1 MVKRFMSISPMA
13 LNRIGFA
20 ILLFFLSGS
29 VLAQS
34 SVDQVL
40 QQAAYDTRLSS
51 INQQLSYYRSNSF
64 KSPAIRELELRVR
77 GNNFDS
83 SPDNFALRLGI
94 LNPKERTANNIFNV
108 AKENYLLKTKDHLLN
123 EILSEK
129 YNGLINNF
137 DLVITLSLMQEEKN
151 QIKAFELAQ
160 KGILD
165 LNDWIK
171 LDQTLLELGLKQ
183 ADFESLIHAKNS
195 EFMINDSLFL
205 NVDWDEFELVS
216 LDEIKNTIALH
227 NHKSFFLEVDLASGK
242 LHLDRLKLNIDYAE
256 SWNIGFFQAGYDMDG
271 GGALKKQMDYRIGI
285 TIPLFNED
293 KPKLKREELKLM
305 GTAVELKH
313 LEEIN
318 VLIDRQ
324 RMKQFNDLV
333 LRYEM
338 LLQKEQELSNLAAAG
353 VDGIDGFL
361 ALSKYMTSVKKSLHK
376 TNIKILLLYIEILE
390 KKGIL
395 GAEPYLNYLSKE
407 LNPFTFN

>member
-160 KGILD
+160 KGVLA

-171 LDQTLLELGLKQ
+171 LDQNLLELGLKQ

-407 LNPFTFN
+407 LNPFKFN

>member
-1 MVKRFMSISPMA
+1 MVKRFMFISPMA

-160 KGILD
+160 KGVLA

-171 LDQTLLELGLKQ
+171 LDQNLLELGLKQ

-305 GTAVELKH
+305 GTAVESKH

>member
-123 EILSEK
+123 EIFSEK

-160 KGILD
+160 KGVLA

-171 LDQTLLELGLKQ
+171 LDQNLLELGLKQ

-195 EFMINDSLFL
+195 EFIINDSLFL

>member
-20 ILLFFLSGS
+20 VLFFFLSGS

-34 SVDQVL
+34 PVDKVL

-64 KSPAIRELELRVR
+64 KSPAVRELELRVR

-94 LNPKERTANNIFNV
+94 LNPKERTANNTFNV

-160 KGILD
+160 KGVLA

-171 LDQTLLELGLKQ
+171 LDQNLLELGLKQ

-271 GGALKKQMDYRIGI
+271 GGTLKKQMDYRIGI

-293 KPKLKREELKLM
+293 KPKLKREELNLM

-390 KKGIL
+390 KKGVL

>member
-1 MVKRFMSISPMA
+1 MVKRFMSIYPMA

-20 ILLFFLSGS
+20 VLLFFLSGS

-34 SVDQVL
+34 PVDKVL

-94 LNPKERTANNIFNV
+94 LNPKERTANNTFNV

-160 KGILD
+160 KGVLA

-171 LDQTLLELGLKQ
+171 LDQNLLELGLKQ

-271 GGALKKQMDYRIGI
+271 GGTLKKQMDYRIGI

-293 KPKLKREELKLM
+293 KPKLKREELNLM

-390 KKGIL
+390 KKGVL

>member
-1 MVKRFMSISPMA
+1 MVKRFMSIYPMA
-13 LNRIGFA
+13 LNRVSSAF
-20 ILLFFLSGS
+20 LLFLLSGWVS
-29 VLAQS
+29 AQS
-34 SVDQVL
+34 PVDQVL

-94 LNPKERTANNIFNV
+94 LNPKERTANNTFNV

-160 KGILD
+160 KGVLA

-171 LDQTLLELGLKQ
+171 LDQNLLELGLKQ

-271 GGALKKQMDYRIGI
+271 GGTLKKQMDYRIGI

-293 KPKLKREELKLM
+293 KPKLKREELNLM

-390 KKGIL
+390 KKGVL